1 MKTKERVRQA
11 IVDYIQ
17 EYDYPPS
24 IREIANLAYC
34 AQSVAHQYVTEMLRD
49 GELESDH
56 PGSPRT
62 LRLPG
67 RRNRIDGKE
76 LIEAIVGL
84 SGCDGSDDYAKGWD
98 DACKAILQAIE
109 DLKGGI
115 KLTVADTIRNVSDE
129 DMARILTAISLK
141 GQGYTDEAAFNV
153 DPKAL
158 LEVLRTEVEDLEEM

>member
-49 GELESDH
+49 GEFESDH

-98 DACKAILQAIE
+98 DACKAILQEI
-109 DLKGGI
+109 
-115 KLTVADTIRNVSDE
+115 
-129 DMARILTAISLK
+129 
-141 GQGYTDEAAFNV
+141 
-153 DPKAL
+153 
-158 LEVLRTEVEDLEEM
+158 EDLEEEIDDKL